1 MLRLVQSAAGTK
13 QLLGS
18 GSQNIPEILFRRN
31 ENGKLLGYSWK
42 FVALAFIVFFRSEIS
57 GIFD

>member
-18 GSQNIPEILFRRN
+18 VSPNIPEILFRRN
-31 ENGKLLGYSWK
+31 ENGKLLEYSGK
-42 FVALAFIVFFRSEIS
+42 IVA
-57 GIFD
+57 